1 MLAEGLAI
9 VVSILFAFAIDAWW
23 QSHIEDEREH
33 ELLVALL
40 DDFEHSKS
48 NIREWRDFHLA
59 VQQSNL
65 NLLKAATS
73 ADITLSEEAIDRL
86 IADLGWWDIQR
97 HFTTGALNSVVFGG
111 ELSIIENDRLRQE
124 LADWPSQIENLAS
137 QQNQDYDFFLNV
149 WMPYLRA
156 NGYLPQISNIAAPMP
171 GRPEIQWG
179 SLDLALK
186 TTKSHAAMITTDEF
200 QNLLVQ
206 KSWIQF
212 DILNGLDEIESRLD
226 HTIQLIQEML

>member
-40 DDFEHSKS
+40 DDFENSKS

-73 ADITLSEEAIDRL
+73 ANITLSDEAIDRL
-86 IADLGWWDIQR
+86 ITDLSWWDIRR

-111 ELSIIENDRLRQE
+111 ELSVIKNDQLRRE
-124 LADWPSQIENLAS
+124 LADWPSHIENLAS

-156 NGYLPQISNIAAPMP
+156 NGYLPQISNMDASMP
-171 GRPEIQWG
+171 GHPENRWI
-179 SLDLALK
+179 SLDLALQR
-186 TTKSHAAMITTDEF
+186 TKSHAAMIATDEF

-212 DILNGLDEIESRLD
+212 DILNGFDEMEARLD
-226 HTIQLIQEML
+226 HTMQLIQEML